1 MATTLEDIRKR
12 LIREGELVRND
23 GAHSIKSV
31 KEVLTDQLKPALDA
45 MAASMNGFKGGLE
58 KQTKLEKL
66 RDEKQYKLEQFNSDK
81 EREAYEKQHAEQ
93 IKLEQQIATE
103 DAKQKRKAQIE
114 AQQKDIKIFG
124 KDGVLAS
131 TIKKT
136 FSIIGRTLMFGII
149 GAVGYEVLAGA
160 AEALIPKFF
169 GRDVNL
175 PTIFEGFEKAGQALG
190 KITAGD
196 WANFTDNI
204 LYLAQPLGQL
214 ALGYGA
220 AKAGGAVVQGGLNL
234 AGQYLTFKA
243 LANMITPTAANADDG
258 IKKAGLTK
266 KLVRGGIAGLIFAG
280 LYNGIPALMDWWR
293 SEESGGSMTAKQIAE
308 VPLPLGSQIGGVAVA
323 SLAGLA
329 VPGGPF
335 VKAAAVLGLLI
346 AGGALKVTEHFK
358 DEDILPNKIEE
369 VYREK
374 IKADEQLDRY
384 LEMRK
389 KAVALGEDTELID
402 KKIKEQ
408 EDLIAELGSAS
419 KINENLAYKSDLLLE
434 QEKSL
439 QEFREGKDEYLE
451 NRFKANKRAFGDKMF
466 TDEEYELMAY
476 NQYLEELQNRQDAF
490 DTTQLQI
497 DSTIAMATRSVEEGG
512 FGLALKD
519 LNYTFNSA
527 LPGKFS
533 RRSRVDDYFKD
544 QKRIQ
549 NNELFQQFLQEKFP
563 QLQFDGTYTEAM
575 MKSIDEVSRNSF
587 FTGSALDTLLGK
599 PIMPVQN
606 NSNDNSNLSI
616 VMGGTQNMT
625 SVLQQFHAYRDG
637 NAFPQ
642 TVNGN

>member
-1 MATTLEDIRKR
+1 MATNLEDIRKR

-31 KEVLTDQLKPALDA
+31 KEVLTDQLKPALEA
-45 MAASMNGFKGGLE
+45 MSASMAGFKGGLE

-66 RDEKQYKLEQFNSDK
+66 RDEKQYKLEQFNSDE
-81 EREAYEKQHAEQ
+81 ERKAYEKQHAEQ

-103 DAKQKRKAQIE
+103 DAKQKRKDQIE
-114 AQQKDIKIFG
+114 AQRKDIKIFG

-136 FSIIGRTLMFGII
+136 FTIIGRTLMFGII

-175 PTIFEGFEKAGQALG
+175 PTIFEGFEKAGQALS

-220 AKAGGAVVQGGLNL
+220 AKGAGAVVEGGLNI

-243 LANMITPTAANADDG
+243 LANIISPQAGDAAG
-258 IKKAGLTK
+258 GLKKAGLTM

-280 LYNGIPALMDWWR
+280 LYNGLPALMDWWR
-293 SEESGGSMTAKQIAE
+293 SEESGGSMTAEQIAQ
-308 VPLPLGSQIGGVAVA
+308 VPLPLGSQIGGVAVS

-329 VPGGPF
+329 APGGPY

-346 AGGALKVTEHFK
+346 GGTALKVTEYFK
-358 DEDILPNKIEE
+358 DADILPNKVEE
-369 VYREK
+369 IYREK

-384 LEMRK
+384 LEIRK
-389 KAVALGEDTELID
+389 KAVALGEDTTLID

-408 EDLIAELGSAS
+408 EDLIAELGSAP
-419 KINENLAYKSDLLLE
+419 KINAALADKSELLIE
-434 QEKSL
+434 QEKSIND
-439 QEFREGKDEYLE
+439 FREGKDEYLE

-476 NQYLEELQNRQDAF
+476 NQYLEELQRRQDAF
-490 DTTQLQI
+490 NTTQLQI
-497 DSTIAMATRSVEEGG
+497 DSTISLATKSIDEGG
-512 FGLALKD
+512 FGLRLSD
-519 LNYTFNSA
+519 LDYTRNFG
-527 LPGKFS
+527 LPGEYSK
-533 RRSRVDDYFKD
+533 RSRVNQYTVEKDFERFK
-544 QKRIQ
+544 KE
-549 NNELFQQFLQEKFP
+549 NNI
-563 QLQFDGTYTEAM
+563 QFDGSFQDLMGEAM
-575 MKSIDEVSRNSF
+575 METSRANLLSGNYTNS
-587 FTGSALDTLLGK
+587 LLG
-599 PIMPVQN
+599 IGGGTSVVPVQAP
-606 NSNDNSNLSI
+606 SYDNSNLSFI
-616 VMGGTQNMT
+616 MGGNQSSTVT
-625 SVLQQFHAYRDG
+625 LQQFNAYRGG
-637 NAFPQ
+637 NAFSQ
-642 TVNGN
+642 VVQD

>member
-1 MATTLEDIRKR
+1 MATNLEDIRKR

-45 MAASMNGFKGGLE
+45 MSASMAGFKGGLE

-66 RDEKQYKLEQFNSDK
+66 RDEKQYKLEQFNSDE
-81 EREAYEKQHAEQ
+81 ERKAYEKQHAEQ

-103 DAKQKRKAQIE
+103 DAKQKRKDQIE
-114 AQQKDIKIFG
+114 AQRKDIKIFG

-175 PTIFEGFEKAGQALG
+175 PTIFEGFEKAGQALS

-220 AKAGGAVVQGGLNL
+220 AKGAGAVVEGGLNI

-243 LANMITPTAANADDG
+243 LANIISPQAGDAAG
-258 IKKAGLTK
+258 GLKKAGLTM

-280 LYNGIPALMDWWR
+280 LYNGLPALMDWWR
-293 SEESGGSMTAKQIAE
+293 SEESGGSMTAEQIAQ
-308 VPLPLGSQIGGVAVA
+308 VPLPLGSQIGGVAVS

-329 VPGGPF
+329 APGGPY

-346 AGGALKVTEHFK
+346 GGTALKVTEYFK
-358 DEDILPNKIEE
+358 DADILPNKVEE
-369 VYREK
+369 IYREK

-384 LEMRK
+384 LEIRK
-389 KAVALGEDTELID
+389 KAVALGEDTTLID

-408 EDLIAELGSAS
+408 EDLIAELGSAP
-419 KINENLAYKSDLLLE
+419 KINAALADKSELLIE
-434 QEKSL
+434 QEKSIND
-439 QEFREGKDEYLE
+439 FREGKDQYLE

-476 NQYLEELQNRQDAF
+476 NQYLEELQRRQDAF
-490 DTTQLQI
+490 NTTQLQI
-497 DSTIAMATRSVEEGG
+497 DSTISLATKSIDEGG
-512 FGLALKD
+512 FGLRLSD
-519 LNYTFNSA
+519 LDYTRNFG
-527 LPGKFS
+527 LPGEYSK
-533 RRSRVDDYFKD
+533 RSRVNQYTVEKDFERFK
-544 QKRIQ
+544 KE
-549 NNELFQQFLQEKFP
+549 NNI
-563 QLQFDGTYTEAM
+563 QFDGSFQDLMGEAM
-575 MKSIDEVSRNSF
+575 METSRANLLSGNYTNS
-587 FTGSALDTLLGK
+587 LLG
-599 PIMPVQN
+599 IGGGTSVVPVQAP
-606 NSNDNSNLSI
+606 SYDNSNLSFI
-616 VMGGTQNMT
+616 MGGNQSSTVT
-625 SVLQQFHAYRDG
+625 LQQFNAYRGGD
-637 NAFPQ
+637 AFSQ
-642 TVNGN
+642 VVQD

>member
-1 MATTLEDIRKR
+1 MATNLEDIRKR

-31 KEVLTDQLKPALDA
+31 KEVLTDQLKPALEA
-45 MAASMNGFKGGLE
+45 MSASMAGFKGGLE

-66 RDEKQYKLEQFNSDK
+66 RDEKQYKLEQFNSDE
-81 EREAYEKQHAEQ
+81 ERKAYEKQHAEQ

-103 DAKQKRKAQIE
+103 DAKQKRKDQIE
-114 AQQKDIKIFG
+114 AQRKDIKIFG

-136 FSIIGRTLMFGII
+136 FTIIGRTLMFGII

-175 PTIFEGFEKAGQALG
+175 PTVFEGFEKAGQALS

-220 AKAGGAVVQGGLNL
+220 AKGAGAVVEGGLNI

-243 LANMITPTAANADDG
+243 LANIISPQAGDAAG
-258 IKKAGLTK
+258 GLKKAGLTM

-280 LYNGIPALMDWWR
+280 LYNGLPALMDWWR
-293 SEESGGSMTAKQIAE
+293 SEESGGSMTAEQIAQ
-308 VPLPLGSQIGGVAVA
+308 VPLPLGSQIGGVAVS

-329 VPGGPF
+329 APGGPY

-346 AGGALKVTEHFK
+346 GGTALKVTEYFK
-358 DEDILPNKIEE
+358 DADILPNKVEE
-369 VYREK
+369 IYREK

-384 LEMRK
+384 LEIRK
-389 KAVALGEDTELID
+389 KAVALGEDTTLID

-408 EDLIAELGSAS
+408 EDLIAELGSAP
-419 KINENLAYKSDLLLE
+419 KINAALADKSELLIE
-434 QEKSL
+434 QEKSIND
-439 QEFREGKDEYLE
+439 FREGKDQYLE

-476 NQYLEELQNRQDAF
+476 NQYLEELQRRQDAF
-490 DTTQLQI
+490 NTTQLQI
-497 DSTIAMATRSVEEGG
+497 DSTISLATKSIDEGG
-512 FGLALKD
+512 FGLRLSD
-519 LNYTFNSA
+519 LDYTRNFG
-527 LPGKFS
+527 LPGEYSK
-533 RRSRVDDYFKD
+533 RSRVNQYTVEKDFERFK
-544 QKRIQ
+544 KE
-549 NNELFQQFLQEKFP
+549 NNI
-563 QLQFDGTYTEAM
+563 QFDGSFQDLMGEAM
-575 MKSIDEVSRNSF
+575 METSRANLLSGNYTNS
-587 FTGSALDTLLGK
+587 LLG
-599 PIMPVQN
+599 IGGGTSVVPVQAP
-606 NSNDNSNLSI
+606 SYDNSNLSFI
-616 VMGGTQNMT
+616 MGGNQSSTVT
-625 SVLQQFHAYRDG
+625 LQQFNAYRGG
-637 NAFPQ
+637 NAFSQ
-642 TVNGN
+642 VVQD

>member
-1 MATTLEDIRKR
+1 MATNLEDIRKR

-31 KEVLTDQLKPALDA
+31 KEVLTDQLKPALEA
-45 MAASMNGFKGGLE
+45 MSASMAGFKGGLE

-66 RDEKQYKLEQFNSDK
+66 RDEKQYKLEQFNSDE
-81 EREAYEKQHAEQ
+81 ERKAYEKQHAEQ

-103 DAKQKRKAQIE
+103 DAKQKRKDQIE
-114 AQQKDIKIFG
+114 AQRKDIKIFG

-136 FSIIGRTLMFGII
+136 FTIIGRTLMFGII

-175 PTIFEGFEKAGQALG
+175 PTVFEGFEKAGQALS

-220 AKAGGAVVQGGLNL
+220 AKGAGAVVEGGLNI

-243 LANMITPTAANADDG
+243 LANIISPQAGDAAG
-258 IKKAGLTK
+258 GLKKAGLTM

-280 LYNGIPALMDWWR
+280 LYNGLPALMDWWR
-293 SEESGGSMTAKQIAE
+293 SEESGGSMTAEQIAQ
-308 VPLPLGSQIGGVAVA
+308 VPLPLGSQIGGVAVS

-329 VPGGPF
+329 APGGPY

-346 AGGALKVTEHFK
+346 GGTALKVTEYFK
-358 DEDILPNKIEE
+358 DADILPNKVEE
-369 VYREK
+369 IYREK

-384 LEMRK
+384 LEIRK
-389 KAVALGEDTELID
+389 KAVALGEDTTLID

-408 EDLIAELGSAS
+408 EDLIAELGSAP
-419 KINENLAYKSDLLLE
+419 KINAALADKSELLIE
-434 QEKSL
+434 QEKSIND
-439 QEFREGKDEYLE
+439 FREGKDEYLE

-476 NQYLEELQNRQDAF
+476 NQYLEELQRRQDAF
-490 DTTQLQI
+490 NTTQLQI
-497 DSTIAMATRSVEEGG
+497 DSTISLATKSIDEGG
-512 FGLALKD
+512 FGLRLSD
-519 LNYTFNSA
+519 LDYTRNFG
-527 LPGKFS
+527 LPGEYSK
-533 RRSRVDDYFKD
+533 RSRVNQYTVEKDFERFK
-544 QKRIQ
+544 KE
-549 NNELFQQFLQEKFP
+549 NNI
-563 QLQFDGTYTEAM
+563 QFDGSFQDLMGEAM
-575 MKSIDEVSRNSF
+575 METSRANLLSGNYTNS
-587 FTGSALDTLLGK
+587 LLG
-599 PIMPVQN
+599 IGGGTSVVPVQAP
-606 NSNDNSNLSI
+606 SYDNSNLSFI
-616 VMGGTQNMT
+616 MGGNQSSTVT
-625 SVLQQFHAYRDG
+625 LQQFNAYRGG
-637 NAFPQ
+637 NAFSQ
-642 TVNGN
+642 VVQD

>member
-1 MATTLEDIRKR
+1 MATNLEDIRKR

-31 KEVLTDQLKPALDA
+31 KEVLTDQLKPALEA
-45 MAASMNGFKGGLE
+45 MSASMAGFKGGLE

-66 RDEKQYKLEQFNSDK
+66 RDEKQYKLEQFNSDE
-81 EREAYEKQHAEQ
+81 ERKAYEKQHAEQ

-103 DAKQKRKAQIE
+103 DAKQKRKDQIE
-114 AQQKDIKIFG
+114 AQRKDIKIFG

-136 FSIIGRTLMFGII
+136 FTIIGRTLMFGII
-149 GAVGYEVLAGA
+149 GAGGYEVLAGA

-175 PTIFEGFEKAGQALG
+175 PTIFEGFEKAGQALS

-220 AKAGGAVVQGGLNL
+220 AKGAGAVVEGGLNI

-243 LANMITPTAANADDG
+243 LANIISPQAGDAAG
-258 IKKAGLTK
+258 GLKKAGLTM

-280 LYNGIPALMDWWR
+280 LYNGLPALMDWWR
-293 SEESGGSMTAKQIAE
+293 SEESGGSMTAEQIAQ
-308 VPLPLGSQIGGVAVA
+308 VPLPLGSQIGGVAVS

-329 VPGGPF
+329 APGGPY

-346 AGGALKVTEHFK
+346 GGTALKVTEYFK
-358 DEDILPNKIEE
+358 DADILPNKVEE
-369 VYREK
+369 IYREK

-384 LEMRK
+384 LEIRK
-389 KAVALGEDTELID
+389 KAVALGEDTTLID

-408 EDLIAELGSAS
+408 EDLIAELGSAP
-419 KINENLAYKSDLLLE
+419 KINAALADKSELLIE
-434 QEKSL
+434 QEKSIND
-439 QEFREGKDEYLE
+439 FREGKDEYLE

-476 NQYLEELQNRQDAF
+476 NQYLEELQRRQDAF
-490 DTTQLQI
+490 NTTQLQI
-497 DSTIAMATRSVEEGG
+497 DSTISLATKSIDEGG
-512 FGLALKD
+512 FGLRLSD
-519 LNYTFNSA
+519 LDYTRNFG
-527 LPGKFS
+527 LPGEYSK
-533 RRSRVDDYFKD
+533 RSRVNQYTVEKDFERFK
-544 QKRIQ
+544 KE
-549 NNELFQQFLQEKFP
+549 NNI
-563 QLQFDGTYTEAM
+563 QFDGSFQDLMGEAM
-575 MKSIDEVSRNSF
+575 METSRANLLSGNYTNS
-587 FTGSALDTLLGK
+587 LLG
-599 PIMPVQN
+599 IGGGTSVVPVQAP
-606 NSNDNSNLSI
+606 SYDNSNLSFI
-616 VMGGTQNMT
+616 MGGNQSSTVT
-625 SVLQQFHAYRDG
+625 LQQFNAYRGG
-637 NAFPQ
+637 NAFSQ
-642 TVNGN
+642 VVQD

>member
-1 MATTLEDIRKR
+1 MATNLEDIRKR

-31 KEVLTDQLKPALDA
+31 KEVLTDQLKPALEA
-45 MAASMNGFKGGLE
+45 MSASMAGFKGGLE

-66 RDEKQYKLEQFNSDK
+66 RDEKQYKLEQFNSDE
-81 EREAYEKQHAEQ
+81 ERKAYEKQHAEQ

-103 DAKQKRKAQIE
+103 DAKQKRKDQIE
-114 AQQKDIKIFG
+114 AQRKDIKIFG

-175 PTIFEGFEKAGQALG
+175 PTIFEGFEKAGQALS

-220 AKAGGAVVQGGLNL
+220 AKGAGAVVEGGLNI

-243 LANMITPTAANADDG
+243 LANIISPQAGDAAG
-258 IKKAGLTK
+258 GLKKAGLTM

-280 LYNGIPALMDWWR
+280 LYNGLPALMDWWR
-293 SEESGGSMTAKQIAE
+293 SEESGGSMTAEQIAQ
-308 VPLPLGSQIGGVAVA
+308 VPLPLGSQIGGVAVS

-329 VPGGPF
+329 APGGPY

-346 AGGALKVTEHFK
+346 GGTALKVTEYFK
-358 DEDILPNKIEE
+358 DADILPNKVEE
-369 VYREK
+369 IYREK

-384 LEMRK
+384 LEIRK
-389 KAVALGEDTELID
+389 KAVALGEDTTLID

-408 EDLIAELGSAS
+408 EDLIAELGSAP
-419 KINENLAYKSDLLLE
+419 KINAALADKSELLIE
-434 QEKSL
+434 QEKSIND
-439 QEFREGKDEYLE
+439 FREGKDQYLE

-476 NQYLEELQNRQDAF
+476 NQYLEELQRRQDAF
-490 DTTQLQI
+490 NTTQLQI
-497 DSTIAMATRSVEEGG
+497 DSTISLATKSIDEGG
-512 FGLALKD
+512 FGLRLSD
-519 LNYTFNSA
+519 LDYTRNFG
-527 LPGKFS
+527 LPGEYSK
-533 RRSRVDDYFKD
+533 RSRVNQYTVEKDFERFK
-544 QKRIQ
+544 KE
-549 NNELFQQFLQEKFP
+549 NNI
-563 QLQFDGTYTEAM
+563 QFDGSFQDLMGEAM
-575 MKSIDEVSRNSF
+575 METSRANLLSGNYTNS
-587 FTGSALDTLLGK
+587 LLG
-599 PIMPVQN
+599 IGGGTSVVPVQAP
-606 NSNDNSNLSI
+606 SYDNSNLSFI
-616 VMGGTQNMT
+616 MGGNQSSTVT
-625 SVLQQFHAYRDG
+625 LQQFNAYRGG
-637 NAFPQ
+637 NAFSQ
-642 TVNGN
+642 VVQD

>member
-1 MATTLEDIRKR
+1 MATNLEDIRKR

-45 MAASMNGFKGGLE
+45 MSASMAGFKGGLE

-66 RDEKQYKLEQFNSDK
+66 RDEKQYKLEQFNSDE
-81 EREAYEKQHAEQ
+81 ERKAYEKQHAEQ

-103 DAKQKRKAQIE
+103 DAKQKRKDQIE
-114 AQQKDIKIFG
+114 AQRKDIKIFG

-136 FSIIGRTLMFGII
+136 FTIIGRTLMFGII

-175 PTIFEGFEKAGQALG
+175 PTVFEGFEKAGQALS

-220 AKAGGAVVQGGLNL
+220 AKGAGAVVEGGLNI

-243 LANMITPTAANADDG
+243 LANIISPQAGDAAG
-258 IKKAGLTK
+258 GLKKAGLTM

-280 LYNGIPALMDWWR
+280 LYNGLPALMDWWR
-293 SEESGGSMTAKQIAE
+293 SEESGGSMTAEQIAQ
-308 VPLPLGSQIGGVAVA
+308 VPLPLGSQIGGVAVS

-329 VPGGPF
+329 APGGPY

-346 AGGALKVTEHFK
+346 GGTALKVTEYFK
-358 DEDILPNKIEE
+358 DADILPNKVEE
-369 VYREK
+369 IYREK

-384 LEMRK
+384 LEIRK
-389 KAVALGEDTELID
+389 KAVALGEDTTLID

-408 EDLIAELGSAS
+408 EDLIAELGSAP
-419 KINENLAYKSDLLLE
+419 KINAALADKSELLIE
-434 QEKSL
+434 QEKSIND
-439 QEFREGKDEYLE
+439 FREGKDQYLE

-476 NQYLEELQNRQDAF
+476 NQYLEELQRRQDAF
-490 DTTQLQI
+490 NTTQLQI
-497 DSTIAMATRSVEEGG
+497 DSTISLATKSIDEGG
-512 FGLALKD
+512 FGLRLSD
-519 LNYTFNSA
+519 LDYTRNFG
-527 LPGKFS
+527 LPGEYSK
-533 RRSRVDDYFKD
+533 RSRVNQYTVEKDFERFK
-544 QKRIQ
+544 KE
-549 NNELFQQFLQEKFP
+549 NNI
-563 QLQFDGTYTEAM
+563 QFDGSFQDLMGEAM
-575 MKSIDEVSRNSF
+575 METSRANLLSGNYTNS
-587 FTGSALDTLLGK
+587 LLG
-599 PIMPVQN
+599 IGGGTSVVPVQAP
-606 NSNDNSNLSI
+606 SYDNSNLSFI
-616 VMGGTQNMT
+616 MGGNQSSTVT
-625 SVLQQFHAYRDG
+625 LQQFNAYRGG
-637 NAFPQ
+637 NAFSQ
-642 TVNGN
+642 VVQD

>member
-1 MATTLEDIRKR
+1 MATNLEDIRKR

-31 KEVLTDQLKPALDA
+31 KEVLTDQLKPALEA
-45 MAASMNGFKGGLE
+45 MSASMAGFKGGLE

-66 RDEKQYKLEQFNSDK
+66 RDEKQYKLEQFNSDE
-81 EREAYEKQHAEQ
+81 ERKAYEKQHAEQ

-103 DAKQKRKAQIE
+103 DAKQKRKDQIE
-114 AQQKDIKIFG
+114 AQRKDIKIFG

-175 PTIFEGFEKAGQALG
+175 PTVFEGFEKAGQALS

-220 AKAGGAVVQGGLNL
+220 AKGAGAVVEGGLNI

-243 LANMITPTAANADDG
+243 LANIISPQAGDAAG
-258 IKKAGLTK
+258 GLKKAGLTM

-280 LYNGIPALMDWWR
+280 LYNGLPALMDWWR
-293 SEESGGSMTAKQIAE
+293 SEESGGSMTAEQIAQ
-308 VPLPLGSQIGGVAVA
+308 VPLPLGSQIGGVAVS

-329 VPGGPF
+329 APGGPY

-346 AGGALKVTEHFK
+346 GGTALKVTEYFK
-358 DEDILPNKIEE
+358 DADILPNKVEE
-369 VYREK
+369 IYREK

-384 LEMRK
+384 LEIRK
-389 KAVALGEDTELID
+389 KAVALGEDTTLID

-408 EDLIAELGSAS
+408 EDLIAELGSAP
-419 KINENLAYKSDLLLE
+419 KINAALADKSELLIE
-434 QEKSL
+434 QEKSIND
-439 QEFREGKDEYLE
+439 FREGKDEYLE

-476 NQYLEELQNRQDAF
+476 NQYLEELQRRQDAF
-490 DTTQLQI
+490 NTTQLQI
-497 DSTIAMATRSVEEGG
+497 DSTISLATKSIDEGG
-512 FGLALKD
+512 FGLRLSD
-519 LNYTFNSA
+519 LDYTRNFG
-527 LPGKFS
+527 LPGEYSK
-533 RRSRVDDYFKD
+533 RSRVNQYTVEKDFERFK
-544 QKRIQ
+544 KE
-549 NNELFQQFLQEKFP
+549 NNI
-563 QLQFDGTYTEAM
+563 QFDGSFQDLMGEAM
-575 MKSIDEVSRNSF
+575 METSRANLLSGNYTNS
-587 FTGSALDTLLGK
+587 LLG
-599 PIMPVQN
+599 IGGGTSVVPVQAP
-606 NSNDNSNLSI
+606 SYDNSNLSFI
-616 VMGGTQNMT
+616 MGGNQSSTVT
-625 SVLQQFHAYRDG
+625 LQQFNAYRGG
-637 NAFPQ
+637 NAFSQ
-642 TVNGN
+642 VVQD

>member
-1 MATTLEDIRKR
+1 MATNLEDIRKR

-45 MAASMNGFKGGLE
+45 MSASMAGFKGGLE

-66 RDEKQYKLEQFNSDK
+66 RDEKQYKLEQFNSDE
-81 EREAYEKQHAEQ
+81 ERKAYEKQHAEQ

-103 DAKQKRKAQIE
+103 DAKQKRKDQIE
-114 AQQKDIKIFG
+114 AQRKDIKIFG

-175 PTIFEGFEKAGQALG
+175 PTVFEGFEKAGQALS

-220 AKAGGAVVQGGLNL
+220 AKGAGAVVEGGLNI

-243 LANMITPTAANADDG
+243 LANIISPQAGDAAG
-258 IKKAGLTK
+258 GLKKAGLTM

-280 LYNGIPALMDWWR
+280 LYNGLPALMDWWR
-293 SEESGGSMTAKQIAE
+293 SEESGGSMTAEQIAQ
-308 VPLPLGSQIGGVAVA
+308 VPLPLGSQIGGVAVS

-329 VPGGPF
+329 APGGPY

-346 AGGALKVTEHFK
+346 GGTALKVTEYFK
-358 DEDILPNKIEE
+358 DADILPNKVEE
-369 VYREK
+369 IYREK

-384 LEMRK
+384 LEIRK
-389 KAVALGEDTELID
+389 KAVALGEDTTLID

-408 EDLIAELGSAS
+408 EDLIAELGSAP
-419 KINENLAYKSDLLLE
+419 KINAALADKSELLIE
-434 QEKSL
+434 QEKSIND
-439 QEFREGKDEYLE
+439 FREGKDQYLE

-476 NQYLEELQNRQDAF
+476 NQYLEELQRRQDAF
-490 DTTQLQI
+490 NTTQLQI
-497 DSTIAMATRSVEEGG
+497 DSTISLATKSIDEGG
-512 FGLALKD
+512 FGLRLSD
-519 LNYTFNSA
+519 LDYTRNFG
-527 LPGKFS
+527 LPGEYSK
-533 RRSRVDDYFKD
+533 RSRVNQYTVEKDFERFK
-544 QKRIQ
+544 KE
-549 NNELFQQFLQEKFP
+549 NNI
-563 QLQFDGTYTEAM
+563 QFDGSFQDLMGEAM
-575 MKSIDEVSRNSF
+575 METSRANLLSGNYTNS
-587 FTGSALDTLLGK
+587 LLG
-599 PIMPVQN
+599 IGGGTSVVPVQAP
-606 NSNDNSNLSI
+606 SYDNSNLSFI
-616 VMGGTQNMT
+616 MGGNQSSTVT
-625 SVLQQFHAYRDG
+625 LQQFNAYRGG
-637 NAFPQ
+637 NAFSQ
-642 TVNGN
+642 VVQD

>member
-1 MATTLEDIRKR
+1 MATNLEDIRKR

-45 MAASMNGFKGGLE
+45 MSASMAGFKGGLE

-66 RDEKQYKLEQFNSDK
+66 RDEKQYKLEQFNSDE
-81 EREAYEKQHAEQ
+81 ERKAYEKQHAEQ

-103 DAKQKRKAQIE
+103 DAKQKRKDQIE
-114 AQQKDIKIFG
+114 AQRKDIKIFG

-175 PTIFEGFEKAGQALG
+175 PTVFEGFEKAGQALS

-220 AKAGGAVVQGGLNL
+220 AKGAGAVVEGGLNI

-243 LANMITPTAANADDG
+243 LANIISPQAGDAAG
-258 IKKAGLTK
+258 GLKKAGLTM

-280 LYNGIPALMDWWR
+280 LYNGLPALMDWWR
-293 SEESGGSMTAKQIAE
+293 SEESGGSMTAEQIAQ
-308 VPLPLGSQIGGVAVA
+308 VPLPLGSQIGGVAVS

-329 VPGGPF
+329 APGGPY

-346 AGGALKVTEHFK
+346 GGTALKVTEYFK
-358 DEDILPNKIEE
+358 DADILPNKVEE
-369 VYREK
+369 IYREK

-384 LEMRK
+384 LEIRK
-389 KAVALGEDTELID
+389 KAVALGEDTTLID

-408 EDLIAELGSAS
+408 EDLIAELGSAP
-419 KINENLAYKSDLLLE
+419 KINAALADKSELLIE
-434 QEKSL
+434 QEKSIND
-439 QEFREGKDEYLE
+439 FREGKDEYLE

-476 NQYLEELQNRQDAF
+476 NQYLEELQRRQDAF
-490 DTTQLQI
+490 NTTQLQI
-497 DSTIAMATRSVEEGG
+497 DSTISLATKSIDEGG
-512 FGLALKD
+512 FGLRLSD
-519 LNYTFNSA
+519 LDYTRNFG
-527 LPGKFS
+527 LPGEYSK
-533 RRSRVDDYFKD
+533 RSRVNQYTVEKDFERFK
-544 QKRIQ
+544 KE
-549 NNELFQQFLQEKFP
+549 NNI
-563 QLQFDGTYTEAM
+563 QFDGSFQDLMGEAM
-575 MKSIDEVSRNSF
+575 METSRANLLSGNYTNS
-587 FTGSALDTLLGK
+587 LLG
-599 PIMPVQN
+599 IGGGTSVVPVQAP
-606 NSNDNSNLSI
+606 SYDNSNLSFI
-616 VMGGTQNMT
+616 MGGNQSSTVT
-625 SVLQQFHAYRDG
+625 LQQFNAYRGG
-637 NAFPQ
+637 NAFSQ
-642 TVNGN
+642 VVQD

>member
-1 MATTLEDIRKR
+1 MATNLEDIRKR

-31 KEVLTDQLKPALDA
+31 KEVLTDQLKPALEA
-45 MAASMNGFKGGLE
+45 MSASMAGFKGGLE

-66 RDEKQYKLEQFNSDK
+66 RDEKQYKLEQFNSDE
-81 EREAYEKQHAEQ
+81 ERKAYEKQHAEQ

-103 DAKQKRKAQIE
+103 DAKQKRKDQIE
-114 AQQKDIKIFG
+114 AQRKDIKIFG

-175 PTIFEGFEKAGQALG
+175 PTVFEGFEKAGQALS

-220 AKAGGAVVQGGLNL
+220 AKGAGAVVEGGLNI

-243 LANMITPTAANADDG
+243 LANIISPQAGDAAG
-258 IKKAGLTK
+258 GLKKAGLTM

-280 LYNGIPALMDWWR
+280 LYNGLPALMDWWR
-293 SEESGGSMTAKQIAE
+293 SEESGGSMTAEQIAQ
-308 VPLPLGSQIGGVAVA
+308 VPLPLGSQIGGVAVS

-329 VPGGPF
+329 APGGPY

-346 AGGALKVTEHFK
+346 GGTALKVTEYFK
-358 DEDILPNKIEE
+358 DADILPNKVEE
-369 VYREK
+369 IYREK

-384 LEMRK
+384 LEIRK
-389 KAVALGEDTELID
+389 KAVALGEDTTLID

-408 EDLIAELGSAS
+408 EDLIAELGSAP
-419 KINENLAYKSDLLLE
+419 KINAALADKSELLIE
-434 QEKSL
+434 QEKSIND
-439 QEFREGKDEYLE
+439 FREGKDQYLE

-476 NQYLEELQNRQDAF
+476 NQYLEELQRRQDAF
-490 DTTQLQI
+490 NTTQLQI
-497 DSTIAMATRSVEEGG
+497 DSTISLATKSIDEGG
-512 FGLALKD
+512 FGLRLSD
-519 LNYTFNSA
+519 LDYTRNFG
-527 LPGKFS
+527 LPGEYSK
-533 RRSRVDDYFKD
+533 RSRVNQYTVEKDFERFK
-544 QKRIQ
+544 KE
-549 NNELFQQFLQEKFP
+549 NNI
-563 QLQFDGTYTEAM
+563 QFDGSFQDLMGEAM
-575 MKSIDEVSRNSF
+575 METSRANLLSGNYTNS
-587 FTGSALDTLLGK
+587 LLG
-599 PIMPVQN
+599 IGGGTSVVPVQAP
-606 NSNDNSNLSI
+606 SYDNSNLSFI
-616 VMGGTQNMT
+616 MGGNQSSTVT
-625 SVLQQFHAYRDG
+625 LQQFNAYRGG
-637 NAFPQ
+637 NAFSQ
-642 TVNGN
+642 VVQD

>member
-1 MATTLEDIRKR
+1 MATNLEDIRKR

-45 MAASMNGFKGGLE
+45 MSASMAGFKGGLE

-66 RDEKQYKLEQFNSDK
+66 RDEKQYKLEQFNSDE
-81 EREAYEKQHAEQ
+81 ERKAYEKQHAEQ

-103 DAKQKRKAQIE
+103 DAKQKRKDQIE
-114 AQQKDIKIFG
+114 AQRKDIKIFG

-175 PTIFEGFEKAGQALG
+175 PTIFEGFEKAGQALS

-220 AKAGGAVVQGGLNL
+220 AKGAGAVVEGGLNI

-243 LANMITPTAANADDG
+243 LANIISPQAGDAAG
-258 IKKAGLTK
+258 GLKKAGLTM

-280 LYNGIPALMDWWR
+280 LYNGLPALMDWWR
-293 SEESGGSMTAKQIAE
+293 SEESGGSMTAEQIAQ
-308 VPLPLGSQIGGVAVA
+308 VPLPLGSQIGGVAVS

-329 VPGGPF
+329 APGGPY

-346 AGGALKVTEHFK
+346 GGTALKVTEYFK
-358 DEDILPNKIEE
+358 DADILPNKVEE
-369 VYREK
+369 IYREK

-384 LEMRK
+384 LEIRK
-389 KAVALGEDTELID
+389 KAVALGEDTTLID

-408 EDLIAELGSAS
+408 EDLIAELGSAP
-419 KINENLAYKSDLLLE
+419 KINAALADKSELLIE
-434 QEKSL
+434 QEKSIND
-439 QEFREGKDEYLE
+439 FREGKDQYLE

-476 NQYLEELQNRQDAF
+476 NQYLEELQRRQDAF
-490 DTTQLQI
+490 NTTQLQI
-497 DSTIAMATRSVEEGG
+497 DSTISLATKSIDEGG
-512 FGLALKD
+512 FGLRLSD
-519 LNYTFNSA
+519 LDYTRNFG
-527 LPGKFS
+527 LPGEYSK
-533 RRSRVDDYFKD
+533 RSRVNQYTVEKDFERFK
-544 QKRIQ
+544 KE
-549 NNELFQQFLQEKFP
+549 NNI
-563 QLQFDGTYTEAM
+563 QFDGSFQDLMGEAM
-575 MKSIDEVSRNSF
+575 METSRANLLSGNYTNS
-587 FTGSALDTLLGK
+587 LLG
-599 PIMPVQN
+599 IGGGTSVVPVQAP
-606 NSNDNSNLSI
+606 SYDNSNLSFI
-616 VMGGTQNMT
+616 MGGNQSSTVT
-625 SVLQQFHAYRDG
+625 LQQFNAYRGG
-637 NAFPQ
+637 NAFSQ
-642 TVNGN
+642 VVQD